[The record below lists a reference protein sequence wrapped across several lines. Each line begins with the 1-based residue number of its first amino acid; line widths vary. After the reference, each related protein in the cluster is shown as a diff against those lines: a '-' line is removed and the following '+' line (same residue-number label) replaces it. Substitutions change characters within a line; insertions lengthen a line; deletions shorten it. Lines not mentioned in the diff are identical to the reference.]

1 MTWFVHALQ
10 SHPELA
16 LFLTLAIG
24 YAVGKI
30 QIGSFKVGSVT
41 GVLITGVII
50 GQLNITIDDTVKSVF
65 FLLFLFALGY
75 NAGPQFFKGLKKEG
89 IPQVIFSVI
98 VCVIGLIST
107 IIVGKILGYNAGQ
120 ASGLAAGALTQSA
133 VIGVAQDAISN
144 LSIDA
149 SDKKSM
155 MDFVPVGYAVTYI
168 FGTIGCAFI
177 LATVGPKI
185 LGVNLEEESKKLD
198 NISKDKLENSLE
210 NSRTGD
216 LDYRAYIISDK
227 YVGQSVST
235 IEKKLARDSIRL
247 FLVRIKRE
255 NKVFK
260 PAGDEVIQKNDHV
273 AFAFKERDVEKINL
287 LDIGQEISDYH
298 LINFP
303 TESLAVYVKS
313 DKVIGKSI
321 KEIRHHTLTRGV
333 FISKL
338 QSTGEEVP
346 YQNDTI
352 VQNHDVLTL
361 TGPVDDVEVLAYQ
374 LGRPARNS
382 DETDMIFVG
391 LGILLGGL
399 IGIPAL
405 MIGKV
410 GISLSTSGGALI
422 MGLIFGLLHSRRPTI
437 GRIPSST
444 AWFLSNVGLAAFVA
458 VVGINA
464 GPGFVSGLKTSGISF
479 FLAGVIVTII
489 PTLAG
494 ILLGKY
500 VFKFKAPIT
509 LGATAGAL
517 TTTAAIGAICE
528 KAKSNAPVLGYTVP
542 YAVGN
547 ILLTV
552 WGSIVI
558 IFFS

>member
-1 MTWFVHALQ
+1 M
-10 SHPELA
+10 
-16 LFLTLAIG
+16 
-24 YAVGKI
+24 
-30 QIGSFKVGSVT
+30 
-41 GVLITGVII
+41 
-50 GQLNITIDDTVKSVF
+50 
-65 FLLFLFALGY
+65 
-75 NAGPQFFKGLKKEG
+75 
-89 IPQVIFSVI
+89 
-98 VCVIGLIST
+98 
-107 IIVGKILGYNAGQ
+107 
-120 ASGLAAGALTQSA
+120 
-133 VIGVAQDAISN
+133 
-144 LSIDA
+144 
-149 SDKKSM
+149 
-155 MDFVPVGYAVTYI
+155 
-168 FGTIGCAFI
+168 
-177 LATVGPKI
+177 
-185 LGVNLEEESKKLD
+185 
-198 NISKDKLENSLE
+198 
-210 NSRTGD
+210 
-216 LDYRAYIISDK
+216 
-227 YVGQSVST
+227 
-235 IEKKLARDSIRL
+235 
-247 FLVRIKRE
+247 
-255 NKVFK
+255 
-260 PAGDEVIQKNDHV
+260 
-273 AFAFKERDVEKINL
+273 
-287 LDIGQEISDYH
+287 
-298 LINFP
+298 
-303 TESLAVYVKS
+303 
-313 DKVIGKSI
+313 
-321 KEIRHHTLTRGV
+321 
-333 FISKL
+333 
-338 QSTGEEVP
+338 
-346 YQNDTI
+346 
-352 VQNHDVLTL
+352 
-361 TGPVDDVEVLAYQ
+361 AYQ

-479 FLAGVIVTII
+479 FLAGVIVTMI